1 MAKQRGGGQLSAG
14 GGGELGGP
22 LGAPEGSLSPTPTKR
37 TPDSS
42 GSGSSGAKKCES
54 GLKSDLGGNFTTKL
68 KIEPGDSPHGDLTA
82 SGHGMTEA
90 ELTARRLASLS
101 ENSDHLSPRKEPG
114 AMGMAGAHYG
124 DKYGLIG
131 KEECGL
137 GVAGGH
143 PGHPGMAMSLE
154 PNLHHLTDPSVSCNN
169 FSVDSIMTTVSRDG
183 SPDRLD
189 MAGYR
194 GGPWA
199 PGPGHSPSYPAC
211 LYPGPGG
218 QTSLEELS
226 SMTAACL
233 SNQSGMGGLYPRPSW
248 YSMPGHHSPSNI
260 VNPDQTFPQTRPEYF
275 DPIGKAPSPLPAGCG
290 EGEQGAYRSPT
301 YRTNYYPQ
309 DCEKY

>member
-1 MAKQRGGGQLSAG
+1 MKNLKIKLPGLSSVNLLNVLIPKFLRLSLPCLSAEKFGLAGIPLTALPCVQTVHPLLIVQEKEQMAKQRGGGQLSAG
-14 GGGELGGP
+14 GEVGGP

-42 GSGSSGAKKCES
+42 GAKKCES
-54 GLKSDLGGNFTTKL
+54 GLKADLGGNFTTKL
-68 KIEPGDSPHGDLTA
+68 KIEPGDSPHGDLGA
-82 SGHGMTEA
+82 SGNGMTEA

-101 ENSDHLSPRKEPG
+101 DNSDHLSPRKEPG
-114 AMGMAGAHYG
+114 GMVMTHYG

-137 GVAGGH
+137 GVAAHPGH

-199 PGPGHSPSYPAC
+199 PGP
-211 LYPGPGG
+211 
-218 QTSLEELS
+218 
-226 SMTAACL
+226 
-233 SNQSGMGGLYPRPSW
+233 
-248 YSMPGHHSPSNI
+248 
-260 VNPDQTFPQTRPEYF
+260 VTRPHT
-275 DPIGKAPSPLPAGCG
+275 PRVSTRAPEARPA
-290 EGEQGAYRSPT
+290 
-301 YRTNYYPQ
+301 
-309 DCEKY
+309 